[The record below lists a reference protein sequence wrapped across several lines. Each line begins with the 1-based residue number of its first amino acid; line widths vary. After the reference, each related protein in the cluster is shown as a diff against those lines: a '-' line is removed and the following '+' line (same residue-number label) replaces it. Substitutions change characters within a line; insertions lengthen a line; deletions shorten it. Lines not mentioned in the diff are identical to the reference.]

1 MNMVIRTEVPADY
14 SGVYQLVQEAFATAE
29 HRDGDEQDLVV
40 RLRDSEAFIPSLS
53 LVAEVDGTLAGYL
66 LLTRIQVGRS
76 QQLAAAPLAVA
87 PAFQRQGIGTALIR
101 EGERR
106 AREMGYQYIVILGS
120 PAYYGRLG
128 YGPAER
134 YGIRPPFP
142 VESAYFMAQPLRPG
156 VEKLDGVV
164 QYAPEFGI

>member
-1 MNMVIRTEVPADY
+1 MLHPFFPVLLEYAFVMGLPGIKIVL
-14 SGVYQLVQEAFATAE
+14 SGFGRRFDGAFRGQL
-29 HRDGDEQDLVV
+29 
-40 RLRDSEAFIPSLS
+40 I
-53 LVAEVDGTLAGYL
+53 
-66 LLTRIQVGRS
+66 